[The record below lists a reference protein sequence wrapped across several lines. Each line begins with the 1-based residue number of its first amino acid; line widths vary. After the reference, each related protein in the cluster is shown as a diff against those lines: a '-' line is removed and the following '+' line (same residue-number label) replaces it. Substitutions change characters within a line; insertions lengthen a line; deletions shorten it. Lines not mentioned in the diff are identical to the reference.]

1 MNAEAH
7 KQRLDSKTRQ
17 AEIIDAVLDLARE
30 ENPEAITTQTMAA
43 RIGLT
48 QGALFRH
55 FPNKESVWRAVFEWV
70 AERIAGLI
78 TQASLEGDDPL
89 TNLERIFLAHAR
101 FVSGYPAVPRI
112 LFHQLQSRNDSMAKQ
127 QARAILG
134 QYRQRVA
141 ALIEVAKAQGR
152 VSPDL
157 DSAMAA
163 GLFLGIL
170 QGLVMQSVLE
180 GREDTLQERAAE
192 LFPFYLKAIGGKA

>member
-1 MNAEAH
+1 MNAEAS

-17 AEIIDAVLDLARE
+17 AEIVDAVLDLARE

-55 FPNKESVWRAVFEWV
+55 FPNKESVWRAVFDWV
-70 AERIAGLI
+70 AERITGLI
-78 TQASLEGDDPL
+78 AQASREGDDPL
-89 TNLERIFLAHAR
+89 ANLERIFLAHAR
-101 FVSGYPAVPRI
+101 FVSRYPAVPRI
-112 LFHQLQSRNDSMAKQ
+112 LFHQLQSKNDSMPKQ

-141 ALIEVAKAQGR
+141 AQLEVAKAQGR
-152 VSPDL
+152 VSSDL
-157 DSAMAA
+157 DPAVAA

-170 QGLVMQSVLE
+170 QGLVMQSVLD
-180 GREDTLQERAAE
+180 GREDALTERAAE
-192 LFPFYLKAIGGKA
+192 IFPLYLKAIGGKA